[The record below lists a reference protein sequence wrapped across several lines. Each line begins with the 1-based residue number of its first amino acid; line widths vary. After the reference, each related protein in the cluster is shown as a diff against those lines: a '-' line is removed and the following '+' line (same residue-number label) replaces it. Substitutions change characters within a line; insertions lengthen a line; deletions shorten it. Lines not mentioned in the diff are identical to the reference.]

1 MNKILISLGV
11 IFVLIMIISMIGNF
25 FNIKQEYYLPYIFW
39 LVTLCVL
46 FIFLDEQHENIFMKD
61 IRVVN

>member
-1 MNKILISLGV
+1 MNKIVISLGV
-11 IFVLIMIISMIGNF
+11 IFVLIMVISMIGNF

-46 FIFLDEQHENIFMKD
+46 NILLDEQHENVFMKN
-61 IRVVN
+61 INVVN

>member
-11 IFVLIMIISMIGNF
+11 IFVLIMVISMIGNF

-46 FIFLDEQHENIFMKD
+46 NILLDEQHENVFMKD
-61 IRVVN
+61 IRV

>member
-11 IFVLIMIISMIGNF
+11 IFVLIMVISMIGNF

-46 FIFLDEQHENIFMKD
+46 NILLDEQHENVFMKN
-61 IRVVN
+61 INVVN

>member
-1 MNKILISLGV
+1 MNKIVISLGV

-25 FNIKQEYYLPYIFW
+25 FNIKPEYYLPYIFW

-46 FIFLDEQHENIFMKD
+46 NILLDEQHENIFMKD
-61 IRVVN
+61 IRV

>member
-11 IFVLIMIISMIGNF
+11 IFVLIMVISMIGNF

-46 FIFLDEQHENIFMKD
+46 NILLDEQHENVFMKN
-61 IRVVN
+61 IKV